1 MKRSKTE
8 ALSDVLNNFLRE
20 NGLETPLNQHRLV
33 ESWPEV
39 VGKTIARY
47 TGGLFIKNQT
57 LYVKVSSPSLKSD
70 LMMGRSSLVRQL
82 NQHVGAYVISD
93 IVFT

>member
-1 MKRSKTE
+1 MKRSNTE
-8 ALSDVLNNFLRE
+8 SLSDVLNAFLRQ
-20 NGLETPLNQHRLV
+20 NGLETPLNQYRLV
-33 ESWPEV
+33 ESWTEV

-47 TGGLFIKNQT
+47 TGDLFIKNQT
-57 LYVKVSSPSLKSD
+57 LYVKVTSPSLKSD

-82 NQHVGAYVISD
+82 NRHVGAYVISD

>member
-8 ALSDVLNNFLRE
+8 SLADVLNDYLRQ

-39 VGKTIARY
+39 VGKVIARY
-47 TGGLFIKNQT
+47 TGDLFIKNQT

>member
-1 MKRSKTE
+1 MKRSNTE
-8 ALSDVLNNFLRE
+8 ALSDVLNAFLRQ
-20 NGLETPLNQHRLV
+20 NGLETPLNQYRLV
-33 ESWPEV
+33 ESWTEV

-47 TGGLFIKNQT
+47 TGDLFIKNQT
-57 LYVKVSSPSLKSD
+57 LYVKVTSPSLKSD

-82 NQHVGAYVISD
+82 NRRVGAYVISD

>member
-1 MKRSKTE
+1 MKRSNTE
-8 ALSDVLNNFLRE
+8 ALSDVLNAFLRQ
-20 NGLETPLNQHRLV
+20 NGLETPLNQYRLV
-33 ESWPEV
+33 ESWTEV

-47 TGGLFIKNQT
+47 TGDLFIKNQT
-57 LYVKVSSPSLKSD
+57 LYVKVTSPSLKSD

-82 NQHVGAYVISD
+82 NRHVGAYVISD

>member
-8 ALSDVLNNFLRE
+8 ALADVLNDYLRQ

-57 LYVKVSSPSLKSD
+57 LYVKVTSPSLKSD
-70 LMMGRSSLVRQL
+70 LMMCRNNLVRLL